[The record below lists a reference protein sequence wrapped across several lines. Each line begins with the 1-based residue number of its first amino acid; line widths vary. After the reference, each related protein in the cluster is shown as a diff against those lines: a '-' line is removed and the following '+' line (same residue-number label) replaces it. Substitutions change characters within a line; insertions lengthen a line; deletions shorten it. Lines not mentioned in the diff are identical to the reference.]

1 MIMTE
6 NLAYELVSLA
16 RTRRINLASAESCTG
31 GLIGAAITSISGS
44 SDVFGYGFITYSNDA
59 KRRLLDVKE
68 ETLNKYG
75 AVSKETAKE
84 MALGGISVSGAD
96 LCVAVTGIAG
106 PGGGSAEKPVGLV
119 FVAIVDKKQNVS
131 VKKLELRG
139 DRNEIRLQSVTEA
152 LKFLIEAVEAY

>member
-6 NLAYELVSLA
+6 NLAYELVTLA

-31 GLIGAAITSISGS
+31 GLIGAAITSVPGS

-59 KRRLLDVKE
+59 KRRLLGVRE

-84 MALGGISVSGAD
+84 MALGALKVSGVD
-96 LCVAVTGIAG
+96 FSVAVTGIAG
-106 PGGGSAEKPVGLV
+106 PGGGSIDKPVGLV
-119 FVAIVDKKQNVS
+119 FIAMADKKQSVS
-131 VKKLELRG
+131 VKKLVLRG
-139 DRNEIRLQSVTEA
+139 DRKEIRLQSVTES
-152 LKFLIEAVEAY
+152 LKFLLEAVEAY

>member
-1 MIMTE
+1 MTKD
-6 NLAYELVSLA
+6 LANKLITLA
-16 RTRRINLASAESCTG
+16 KEKGVTVATAESCTG
-31 GLIGAAITSISGS
+31 GLIGAAITSVPGS

-59 KRRLLDVKE
+59 KRKFLDVKE

-106 PGGGSAEKPVGLV
+106 PGGGSTSTIHSPSSHAWRSWKSLDQAHACMWRSGGEHRPPFEHV
-119 FVAIVDKKQNVS
+119 
-131 VKKLELRG
+131 
-139 DRNEIRLQSVTEA
+139 
-152 LKFLIEAVEAY
+152 